1 MKKIFTIIVLFV
13 SSLAYAQEI
22 EWQNSI
28 GGSGDDF
35 LSSVL
40 QTTDGGYIL
49 SGWSGSNISGDKTEN
64 CYGAYDCWIVKIDA
78 IGNIEWQNTIG
89 GNDNDDLIKVIET
102 DDGGFLLG
110 ALSESN
116 ISVDKTENSKGGV
129 DYWILKIDSVGNIIW
144 QHTIGGAG
152 DDELTTIIQTSDGG
166 YFLGGRSESNISG
179 DKTENSYGIYDY
191 WVVKTDSLGDILWQK
206 TIGGDGEEEIYS
218 ILPTFDGG
226 YLLGG
231 HSRSNISG
239 IKTENC
245 IGNYDYWIVKID
257 GAGAV
262 LWQNTIGGNNMDR
275 LFSLTQMTD
284 GGFLLGGY
292 SLSNSS
298 GDKTEN
304 SIGDAD
310 YWIVKTDSIG
320 YIEWQNIFGGSTTD
334 FMQSSVIQTNDKG
347 FLLSG
352 YSNSNISG
360 NKTENSQ
367 GERDFWIIQIDSIGR
382 IQWQNSIGGSA
393 ADVLGSIVQSTN
405 GGYLLGG
412 WSGSNISGDKTEN
425 SNGQYD
431 YWIVKITGNYNLI
444 QGKTYADLNS
454 NQLQEPGDPAIPYLK
469 VTEST
474 TNRFT
479 FSQASGFYSVAVL
492 DTGNFE
498 VAPDYVNLYNS
509 VPLVHSGNFTA
520 IQQIDSLND
529 FAFQPTGTFNDLCL
543 TITPTS
549 QFRSGFNASY
559 MLSYSNQG
567 TTSLIPTIVFY
578 PDTNVS
584 FVSASIT
591 PTTITQDSVVFVL
604 SSLSPFQSGQIST
617 TVSVD
622 LGVPIGTLINS
633 GAMILPIANDANPGC
648 NSSYWEVFTTGSF
661 DPNDILVNRSFIYD
675 YEMAAPPDLE
685 YIIRFQNTGN
695 DTAFTVKILN
705 PLDTTRL
712 DLNSLDIVA
721 TSHNADIRFVY
732 HERNLEFVMNNILLP
747 DSNTNE
753 EMSHGFVRYRIKPKT
768 TVAVGDSIQ
777 NFAAIYF
784 DFNAP
789 VITNTAVTH
798 IIVPTGISQP
808 TASGTRPTIFPNPVN
823 DQINVEWNN
832 VTNQKVTIELYN
844 IYGQKVR
851 VLFSENVDSG
861 KWSRKFDVSD
871 LSQGVY
877 FIKFSS
883 GIGFK
888 VIKL

>member
-1 MKKIFTIIVLFV
+1 MRKLIAFIFVFV

-454 NQLQEPGDPAIPYLK
+454 NQTQELSDPAIP
-469 VTEST
+469 
-474 TNRFT
+474 
-479 FSQASGFYSVAVL
+479 
-492 DTGNFE
+492 
-498 VAPDYVNLYNS
+498 
-509 VPLVHSGNFTA
+509 
-520 IQQIDSLND
+520 
-529 FAFQPTGTFNDLCL
+529 
-543 TITPTS
+543 
-549 QFRSGFNASY
+549 
-559 MLSYSNQG
+559 
-567 TTSLIPTIVFY
+567 
-578 PDTNVS
+578 
-584 FVSASIT
+584 
-591 PTTITQDSVVFVL
+591 
-604 SSLSPFQSGQIST
+604 
-617 TVSVD
+617 
-622 LGVPIGTLINS
+622 
-633 GAMILPIANDANPGC
+633 
-648 NSSYWEVFTTGSF
+648 
-661 DPNDILVNRSFIYD
+661 
-675 YEMAAPPDLE
+675 
-685 YIIRFQNTGN
+685 
-695 DTAFTVKILN
+695 
-705 PLDTTRL
+705 
-712 DLNSLDIVA
+712 
-721 TSHNADIRFVY
+721 
-732 HERNLEFVMNNILLP
+732 
-747 DSNTNE
+747 
-753 EMSHGFVRYRIKPKT
+753 
-768 TVAVGDSIQ
+768 
-777 NFAAIYF
+777 
-784 DFNAP
+784 
-789 VITNTAVTH
+789 
-798 IIVPTGISQP
+798 
-808 TASGTRPTIFPNPVN
+808 
-823 DQINVEWNN
+823 
-832 VTNQKVTIELYN
+832 
-844 IYGQKVR
+844 
-851 VLFSENVDSG
+851 
-861 KWSRKFDVSD
+861 
-871 LSQGVY
+871 
-877 FIKFSS
+877 
-883 GIGFK
+883 
-888 VIKL
+888 